1 MVRIWR
7 TTRALCLGAR
17 GTRTGNMLV
26 DILLAGLGALIM
38 AIFVALAF
46 MAGWAMAQA
55 ERDARIWP
63 NDESGGS

>member
-1 MVRIWR
+1 
-7 TTRALCLGAR
+7 
-17 GTRTGNMLV
+17 MLV